1 MPLKLDKMPQKPMS
15 ELGYETGP
23 KHTVSAQIRAVKKW
37 FVSGLFEMVS
47 IRFLHS
53 TLDFEWKVLRE

>member
-1 MPLKLDKMPQKPMS
+1 MS

-23 KHTVSAQIRAVKKW
+23 KHTVSAKIRAVKKW

-53 TLDFEWKVLRE
+53 TLDFE